1 MPVPPTF
8 GLPMSAVFVPP
19 PINDREAERQAAL
32 DRYAIV
38 DTAPEQA
45 FDDIVRLA
53 AMLCDTPAA
62 AISFIDRDRLWFKAR
77 LGIDQPQLER
87 ARSLCGHAI
96 DAPHDTLVVQDLAQQ
111 PGYARARRLRGKRP
125 RFYAGVPLLSPEGH
139 ALGVVSVGD
148 VVPRT
153 LTTRQLEG
161 LRLLTRQTQHLLE
174 LRRLLREQGRL
185 LDERT
190 AYARRAED
198 AREDLQRR
206 HDDLEYA
213 ATHDALTGLLNR
225 AGLER
230 LRAQREAQHRL
241 ATQPYVLVVL
251 DIDHFK
257 QINDRHGHLFGDRAL
272 CAVADAI
279 SRSVRSTD
287 VTARFGGE
295 EFLVVLPD
303 TRLDGGAELAERI
316 RLQVQALG
324 LPVPVTVSL
333 GIADGGPQDTP
344 EAVFERADQALYRAK
359 KAGRNRVVADD
370 TPR

>member
-1 MPVPPTF
+1 
-8 GLPMSAVFVPP
+8 MSAVLIPMPFD
-19 PINDREAERQAAL
+19 DRESERQSAL

-38 DTAPEQA
+38 DTPAEQA

-53 AMLCDTPAA
+53 AMLCDAPAA
-62 AISFIDRDRLWFKAR
+62 AISFIDHERLWFKAR
-77 LGIDQPQLER
+77 IGIDQPQLER
-87 ARSLCGHAI
+87 AHSLCGHAI
-96 DAPHDTLVVQDLAQQ
+96 DAPHDTLVVRDLALH
-111 PGYARARRLRGKRP
+111 GSYARKRRLRGKRP

-153 LTTRQLEG
+153 LTAQQLEG

-174 LRRLLREQGRL
+174 LRRLLNDQGRL

-190 AYARRAED
+190 AVARRAED
-198 AREDLQRR
+198 ARVDLQRR

-213 ATHDALTGLLNR
+213 ATHDALTGLVNR
-225 AGLER
+225 TGLDR
-230 LRAQREAQHRL
+230 LRAQRDAQHRL

-257 QINDRHGHLFGDRAL
+257 QVNDRHGHLFGDRAL

-287 VTARFGGE
+287 VAARYGGE

-303 TRLDGGAELAERI
+303 TRLAGGAEIAERI
-316 RLQVQALG
+316 RAQVQALA
-324 LPVPVTVSL
+324 LPVKVTVSV

-359 KAGRNRVVADD
+359 QAGRNRVVADD

>member
-1 MPVPPTF
+1 
-8 GLPMSAVFVPP
+8 MSAVLIPMPFD
-19 PINDREAERQAAL
+19 DRESERQSAL

-38 DTAPEQA
+38 DTPAEQA

-53 AMLCDTPAA
+53 AMLCDAPAA
-62 AISFIDRDRLWFKAR
+62 AISFIDGERLWFKAR
-77 LGIDQPQLER
+77 IGIDQPQLER
-87 ARSLCGHAI
+87 AHSLCGHAI
-96 DAPHDTLVVQDLAQQ
+96 DAPHDTLVVRDLALHAS
-111 PGYARARRLRGKRP
+111 YARKRRLRGKRP

-153 LTTRQLEG
+153 LTAQQLEG

-174 LRRLLREQGRL
+174 LRRLLNDQGRL

-190 AYARRAED
+190 AVARRAED
-198 AREDLQRR
+198 ARVDLQRR

-213 ATHDALTGLLNR
+213 ATHDALTGLVNR
-225 AGLER
+225 TGLDR
-230 LRAQREAQHRL
+230 LRAQRDAQHRL

-257 QINDRHGHLFGDRAL
+257 QVNDRHGHLFGDRAL

-287 VTARFGGE
+287 VAARYGGE

-303 TRLDGGAELAERI
+303 TRLAGGAEIAERI
-316 RLQVQALG
+316 RAQVQALA
-324 LPVPVTVSL
+324 LPVKVTVSV

>member
-1 MPVPPTF
+1 
-8 GLPMSAVFVPP
+8 MSAVLIPMPFD
-19 PINDREAERQAAL
+19 DRETERQSAL

-38 DTAPEQA
+38 DTPAEQA

-53 AMLCDTPAA
+53 AMLCDAPAA
-62 AISFIDRDRLWFKAR
+62 AISFIDRERLWFKAR
-77 LGIDQPQLER
+77 IGIDQPQLDR
-87 ARSLCGHAI
+87 SRSLCGHAI
-96 DAPHDTLVVQDLAQQ
+96 DAPHDTLVVRDLAEQI
-111 PGYARARRLRGKRP
+111 GYARKRRLRGKRP

-153 LTTRQLEG
+153 LTAQQLEG

-174 LRRLLREQGRL
+174 LRRLLNDQGRL

-190 AYARRAED
+190 AVARRAED
-198 AREDLQRR
+198 ARIDLQRR

-213 ATHDALTGLLNR
+213 ATHDALTGLMNR
-225 AGLER
+225 TGLDR
-230 LRAQREAQHRL
+230 MRAQRDVQHRL

-251 DIDHFK
+251 DVDHFK
-257 QINDRHGHLFGDRAL
+257 QVNDRHGHLFGDRAL

-287 VTARFGGE
+287 VAARYGGE

-303 TRLDGGAELAERI
+303 TRLDGGAEIAERI
-316 RLQVQALG
+316 RAQVQALA
-324 LPVPVTVSL
+324 LPVKVTVSV

-359 KAGRNRVVADD
+359 QAGRNRVVADD